1 MRAQSVFMALLVCLF
16 GACTPDSDLDI
27 ANHESA
33 AEFMERIQAEMI
45 LVARESE
52 TAAWVRNT
60 YITPDTGLIAAK
72 ANERWLAFLSDALEQ
87 AKQYND
93 VEMSAET
100 RRAMELL
107 KLSTA
112 LPAPSDAVLRSE
124 LSTIATELEGMYGA
138 GRYCGTE
145 QGDDDQNCRDLG
157 ALEDVIDNSRDYDAL
172 LDAWEGWRTI
182 AEPMRPMYSRMVEIA
197 NAGAAEIGYADLGV
211 MWKSG
216 YDMDVQEFEIE
227 LERLWAQ
234 VEPLYEELHCY
245 VRDRLQGVYGEE
257 KVGDG
262 QPIPAH
268 LLGNMWA
275 QQWSNIY
282 DLVEPYPGVLAL
294 DVTSNI
300 ESKEWDAVEMTEVAE
315 GFFTS
320 LGLPELPDSFWQNS
334 MLTKPQDRDVVCHA
348 SAWDMD
354 NGKDVRI
361 KQCVEPTEEEF
372 STLHHELGHIYYYL
386 MYKDQPYIFKGGA
399 HDGFHEAVGDTLTL
413 SMTPGYL
420 KDKGLIDSVE
430 VSEEA
435 TINQLMKMALD
446 KIAFLP
452 FGKLID
458 EWRWRVFSGDVTEAG
473 YNDLW
478 WSLRTQYQGIAA
490 PNERPEN
497 AFDPGAKFHIPGNT
511 PYTRY
516 FLSFVMQFQFYKSL
530 CEISGHDGAL
540 HECSIYGNPEAGKRL
555 GDMLALGAS
564 KPWPDAMEA
573 LTGQRQMDAYALVE
587 YFSPLTTW
595 LETQNEGKVC
605 GW

>member
-1 MRAQSVFMALLVCLF
+1 MRIKFVFTLIFTLF
-16 GACTPDSDLDI
+16 LNACSLDKESAAVEEI
-27 ANHESA
+27 QTAVSA
-33 AEFMERIQAEMI
+33 AEFVQRVQAEMQ

-52 TAAWVRNT
+52 IAAWVRNT
-60 YITPDTGLIAAK
+60 YITPDTGLISAK
-72 ANERWLAFLSDALEQ
+72 ANERWLAFLSEVVEQ
-87 AKQYND
+87 SKQYND
-93 VEMSAET
+93 VEMSVET
-100 RRAMELL
+100 RRALDLL
-107 KLSTA
+107 KLSTS
-112 LPAPSDAVLRSE
+112 LPAPSDQALRAE
-124 LSTIATELEGMYGA
+124 LSTISTELEGMYGA
-138 GRYCGTE
+138 GEFCDAN
-145 QGDDDQNCRDLG
+145 QDCRDLG

-172 LDAWEGWRTI
+172 LEAWEGWRTV
-182 AEPMRPMYSRMVEIA
+182 AEPMRPMYTRMVEIA
-197 NAGAAEIGYADLGV
+197 NAGAVEMGYADLGV

-216 YDMDVQEFEIE
+216 YDMDVPGFELE
-227 LERLWAQ
+227 LERLWSQ
-234 VEPLYEELHCY
+234 VEPMYEELQCY
-245 VRDRLQGVYGEE
+245 VHDRLQDTYGAD
-257 KVGDG
+257 KVVDG
-262 QPIPAH
+262 EPIPAH

-282 DLVEPYPGVLAL
+282 DLVEPYPGVLAM
-294 DVTSNI
+294 DVTANI
-300 ESKEWDAVEMTEVAE
+300 ESMGWSAVEMTEVAE
-315 GFFTS
+315 EFFTS
-320 LGLPELPDSFWQNS
+320 LGLPELPESFWTNS
-334 MLTKPQDRDVVCHA
+334 MLTKPADRDVVCHA

-354 NGKDVRI
+354 NGNDVRI
-361 KQCVEPTEEEF
+361 KQCVEPTEDEF

-386 MYKDQPYIFKGGA
+386 MYKDQPLLFKGGA

-420 KDKGLIDSVE
+420 RDKGLIESVE

-458 EWRWRVFSGDVTEAG
+458 EWRWRVFSGEVSEQD

-478 WSLRTQYQGIAA
+478 WSLRTEYQGIA
-490 PNERPEN
+490 PPVERPES

-516 FLSFVMQFQFYKSL
+516 FLSFIMQFQFYKSL
-530 CEISGHDGAL
+530 CETAGHEGAL
-540 HECSIYGNPEAGKRL
+540 HECSIYGNTDAGNQL

-564 KPWPDAMEA
+564 KPWPDAMQA

-587 YFSPLTTW
+587 YFSPLTAW
-595 LETQNEGKVC
+595 LQEQNEGKAC

>member
-1 MRAQSVFMALLVCLF
+1 MRAKIVFTVIFTLLLN
-16 GACTPDSDLDI
+16 ACSSDKES
-27 ANHESA
+27 AAESA
-33 AEFMERIQAEMI
+33 AEFVQRVQEEMQ
-45 LVARESE
+45 LVAHESE

-60 YITPDTGLIAAK
+60 YITLDTGLIAAK
-72 ANERWLAFLSDALEQ
+72 ANERWLAFLSKAVEQ
-87 AKQYND
+87 SKQYND
-93 VEMSAET
+93 VEMSVET
-100 RRAMELL
+100 RRALDLL
-107 KLSTA
+107 KLSTS
-112 LPAPSDAVLRSE
+112 LPAPSDQALRAE
-124 LSTIATELEGMYGA
+124 LSTISTELEGMYGA
-138 GRYCGTE
+138 GEFCDAY
-145 QGDDDQNCRDLG
+145 QNCRDLG
-157 ALEDVIDNSRDYDAL
+157 ALEDVIDNSRDYDVL
-172 LDAWEGWRTI
+172 LEAWEGWRTV
-182 AEPMRPMYSRMVEIA
+182 AEPMRPMYTRMVEIA
-197 NAGAAEIGYADLGV
+197 NAGAVEMGHADLGV

-216 YDMDVQEFEIE
+216 YDMNVQDFEIE
-227 LERLWAQ
+227 LERLWSQ
-234 VEPLYEELHCY
+234 VEPMYEQLQCY
-245 VRDRLQGVYGEE
+245 VHDRLQDTYGVDKVIDGE
-257 KVGDG
+257 
-262 QPIPAH
+262 PIPAH

-294 DVTSNI
+294 DVTSSI
-300 ESKEWDAVEMTEVAE
+300 ESMGWSAVEMTEVAE
-315 GFFTS
+315 EFFTS
-320 LGLPELPDSFWQNS
+320 LGLPELPESFWRNS
-334 MLTKPQDRDVVCHA
+334 MLTKPEDRNVVCHA

-354 NGKDVRI
+354 NGNDVRI

-386 MYKDQPYIFKGGA
+386 MYKDQPLLFKGGA

-420 KDKGLIDSVE
+420 KDKGLIESVE

-458 EWRWRVFSGDVTEAG
+458 EWRWRVFSGEVTEEE

-478 WSLRTQYQGIAA
+478 WSLRTEYQGIAA
-490 PNERPEN
+490 PVERPEN

-516 FLSFVMQFQFYKSL
+516 FLSFIMQFQFYKSL
-530 CEISGHDGAL
+530 CETAGHEGAL
-540 HECSIYGNPEAGKRL
+540 HECSIYGNTDAGVQL

-564 KPWPDAMEA
+564 KPWPDAMQA
-573 LTGQRQMDAYALVE
+573 LTGQREMDAYALVE
-587 YFSPLTTW
+587 YFSPLTAW
-595 LETQNEGKVC
+595 LEEQNEGKAC

>member
-1 MRAQSVFMALLVCLF
+1 MRNKIVFTLVIGLF
-16 GACTPDSDLDI
+16 LNACSLDKESAVTEEVQI
-27 ANHESA
+27 VESA
-33 AEFMERIQAEMI
+33 AEFVQRVQTEMQV
-45 LVARESE
+45 VARESE

-60 YITPDTGLIAAK
+60 YITPDTGLIASK
-72 ANERWLAFLSDALEQ
+72 ANERWLAFISEVVEQ
-87 AKQYND
+87 SKQYNG

-100 RRAMELL
+100 RRSLNLL
-107 KLSTA
+107 KLSTS
-112 LPAPSDAVLRSE
+112 LPAPSDQALRAE
-124 LSTIATELEGMYGA
+124 LSTISTELEGMYGA
-138 GRYCGTE
+138 GEFCDSSQY
-145 QGDDDQNCRDLG
+145 CRDLG

-172 LDAWEGWRTI
+172 LEAWEGWRTV
-182 AEPMRPMYSRMVEIA
+182 AEPMRPMYARMVEIA
-197 NAGAAEIGYADLGV
+197 NAGAAEMGYADLGV

-216 YDMDVQEFEIE
+216 YDMDVQDFELE
-227 LERLWAQ
+227 LERLWSQ
-234 VEPLYEELHCY
+234 VEPMYEELQCY
-245 VRDRLQGVYGEE
+245 VHDRLQDTYGAD
-257 KVGDG
+257 KVVDG

-268 LLGNMWA
+268 PLGNMWA

-294 DVTSNI
+294 DVTANI
-300 ESKEWDAVEMTEVAE
+300 ESMGWSAVEMTEVAE
-315 GFFTS
+315 EFFTS
-320 LGLPELPDSFWQNS
+320 LGLPELPESFWTNS
-334 MLTKPQDRDVVCHA
+334 MLTKPADRDVVCHA

-354 NGKDVRI
+354 NGNDVRI

-386 MYKDQPYIFKGGA
+386 MYKDQPLLFKGGA

-420 KDKGLIDSVE
+420 RDKGLIESVE

-458 EWRWRVFSGDVTEAG
+458 EWRWRVFAGDVTEQE

-478 WSLRTQYQGIAA
+478 WSLRAEYQGIA
-490 PNERPEN
+490 PPVERSES

-516 FLSFVMQFQFYKSL
+516 FLSFIMQFQFYKSL
-530 CEISGHDGAL
+530 CETAGHEGPL
-540 HECSIYGNPEAGKRL
+540 HECSIYGNTDAGSQL

-564 KPWPDAMEA
+564 KPWPDAMQA

-587 YFSPLTTW
+587 YFSPLTAW
-595 LETQNEGKVC
+595 LQEKNEGKAC

>member
-1 MRAQSVFMALLVCLF
+1 MRVQSIITALLVFLL
-16 GACTPDSDLDI
+16 GACAPGSGSSSVD
-27 ANHESA
+27 HESA

-52 TAAWVRNT
+52 TAAWVRST
-60 YITPDTGLIAAK
+60 YITPDTGLISAK

-107 KLSTA
+107 KLSTS
-112 LPAPSDAVLRSE
+112 LPAPSDAVLRAE
-124 LSTIATELEGMYGA
+124 LSAIATELEGMYGA
-138 GRYCGTE
+138 GRYCGAE
-145 QGDDDQNCRDLG
+145 QGDADQNCRDLG

-182 AEPMRPMYSRMVEIA
+182 AEPMRPMYLRMVEIA
-197 NAGAAEIGYADLGV
+197 NAGAVEIGYADLGV

-216 YDMDVQEFEIE
+216 YDMDVQEFELE
-227 LERLWAQ
+227 LARLWAQ
-234 VEPLYEELHCY
+234 VEPLYEDLHCY
-245 VRDRLQGVYGEE
+245 VRDRLQEAYGAD
-257 KVGDG
+257 KVGEG

-300 ESKEWDAVEMTEVAE
+300 EAQEWGAVEMAEIAE

-320 LGLPELPDSFWQNS
+320 IGLPELPDSFWQNS

-386 MYKDQPYIFKGGA
+386 MYKDQPFIFKGGA

-458 EWRWRVFSGDVTEAG
+458 EWRWRVFSGQVTEAD

-478 WSLRTQYQGIAA
+478 WSLRTQYQGIEA
-490 PNERPEN
+490 PVERSEN
-497 AFDPGAKFHIPGNT
+497 AFDPGAKYHIPGNT

-516 FLSFVMQFQFYKSL
+516 FLSFIMQFQFYKSL
-530 CEISGHDGAL
+530 CEVAGHEGAL
-540 HECSIYGNPEAGKRL
+540 HECSIYGNSEAGEKL
-555 GDMLALGAS
+555 GDMLSLGAS

-587 YFSPLTTW
+587 YFSPLTGW
-595 LETQNEGKVC
+595 LEEQNEGKVC